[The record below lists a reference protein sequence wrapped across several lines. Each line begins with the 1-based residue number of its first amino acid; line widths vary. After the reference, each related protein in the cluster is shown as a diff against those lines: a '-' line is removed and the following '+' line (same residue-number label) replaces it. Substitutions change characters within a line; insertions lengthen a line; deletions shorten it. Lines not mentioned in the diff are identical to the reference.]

1 MKWQNTMFKSAEHC
15 LICKENLEHAG
26 VKTGDIFRISGDGY
40 WCLPWQA
47 RSENERRIAY
57 GIIVQSID

>member
-1 MKWQNTMFKSAEHC
+1 MKWQNTFFKSAEHS

-26 VKTGDIFRISGDGY
+26 VKTGDIFRAGDY
-40 WCLPWQA
+40 WCLPWQP

-57 GIIVQSID
+57 GIIAQSID